1 MSGVTGNQLRRWRET
16 KNLSRAQLLAL
27 LPSPHCAKST
37 EIIAKIENNP
47 GREIPGWISRYLGSD
62 KVRHVGITCNCDL
75 LQWAERDS
83 TAQGNPETE
92 SVLIEDMEEAQ
103 PPVSVCDVDEASFIA
118 QLVTRQGYE
127 CTPEDVSKW
136 LAGETP
142 PVEVSATL
150 ASIRSNI
157 GYLVRAAQAESVVSG
172 MFGTIGL
179 GGILKQEP
187 IERSVQSDTDIRKAL
202 GEREIEIANS
212 LRLPRRYEVILE
224 QLSRAVRLDVGEF
237 INLWLERSIECVLTA
252 TKIKT
257 KYDDLGIHADRRKLF
272 KFQVNRA
279 IIAKGDRPAAVSKS
293 SR

>member
-1 MSGVTGNQLRRWRET
+1 MNGVTGNQLRRWRET

-37 EIIAKIENNP
+37 EIIAKIENDPNKA
-47 GREIPGWISRYLGSD
+47 IPGWISRHLGSD
-62 KVRHVGITCNCDL
+62 KVKHVSITCNCDL

-83 TAQGNPETE
+83 TEQGNPPTE
-92 SVLIEDMEEAQ
+92 HVLVEDIEESQ
-103 PPVSVCDVDEASFIA
+103 PPVSVCDVDESSFIA
-118 QLVTRQGYE
+118 QLISRQGYE
-127 CTPEDVSKW
+127 CTPEEVSKW
-136 LAGETP
+136 LAGDTP
-142 PVEVSATL
+142 PVEVASTL

-179 GGILKQEP
+179 GGMLRQEP
-187 IERSVQSDTDIRKAL
+187 IERSVQSDADIRKAL
-202 GEREIEIANS
+202 GERAIEMES
-212 LRLPRRYEVILE
+212 PLMLPRRYEVILE
-224 QLSRAVRLDVGEF
+224 QLSRGVRLGVGEF
-237 INLWLERSIECVLTA
+237 INLWLERSIECVLAA

-257 KYDDLGIHADRRKLF
+257 KYDDLGIQADRRKLF

>member
-1 MSGVTGNQLRRWRET
+1 MNGVTGSQLRRWRES

-37 EIIAKIENNP
+37 ERIAEIENEP
-47 GREIPGWISRYLGSD
+47 DRVIPGWISRYLGRE
-62 KVRHVGITCNCDL
+62 KVRYVSITCDCDL
-75 LQWAERDS
+75 LSWAERDS
-83 TAQGNPETE
+83 AGQETPD
-92 SVLIEDMEEAQ
+92 SKPILVEDMEESQ
-103 PPVSVCDVDEASFIA
+103 PPVSVCDIDESSFIA
-118 QLVTRQGYE
+118 QLINRQGYD
-127 CTPEDVSKW
+127 CTPEQVSKW

-142 PVEVSATL
+142 PVEVSSTL

-172 MFGTIGL
+172 MFGTISL

-187 IERSVQSDTDIRKAL
+187 IERSVQSDADIRKAL
-202 GEREIEIANS
+202 GERELELSNH

-224 QLSRAVRLDVGEF
+224 QLSRAVRMDVGEF
-237 INLWLERSIECVLTA
+237 INLWLERSLETVLSA

-257 KYDDLGIHADRRKLF
+257 KYDDLGIQGDRRKLF
-272 KFQVNRA
+272 KFRISRA
-279 IIAKGDRPAAVSKS
+279 MITKGNRPAAVNRS